1 MALVG
6 VQRWAITLSAYNYT
20 IQYVPGNNNA
30 NVDIFNRLPLGFHTY
45 VTKRQTFH
53 LREIPS

>member
-6 VQRWAITLSAYNYT
+6 VQYWAITLSPCNYT
-20 IQYVPGNNNA
+20 IQYVPGNNNTNA
-30 NVDIFNRLPLGFHTY
+30 DVFNRLQPGFRIY
-45 VTKRQTFH
+45 VTECQTFH